1 MRQRPAPGGS
11 FVLDVD
17 AVAAFAGVE
26 EGCARRPARHRVLC
40 TWVRHFTPAA
50 PAAELTAAGLTLRE
64 AYGDLA
70 GAPYAP
76 DGPHFAVVAGR
87 G

>member
-1 MRQRPAPGGS
+1 MRR
-11 FVLDVD
+11 
-17 AVAAFAGVE
+17 
-26 EGCARRPARHRVLC
+26 
-40 TWVRHFTPAA
+40 FTPATL
-50 PAAELTAAGLTLRE
+50 AAELAAAGLTLRE
-64 AYGDLA
+64 AYRDLA

>member
-1 MRQRPAPGGS
+1 MSTHLRATFDRLDT
-11 FVLDVD
+11 VLAERADRLLEVRREIHRHPE
-17 AVAAFAGVE
+17 VAWTE
-26 EGCARRPARHRVLC
+26 HRTSELV
-40 TWVRHFTPAA
+40 H
-50 PAAELTAAGLTLRE
+50 AELTAAGLTLRE

-76 DGPHFAVVAGR
+76 DGPHFAGVAGR